1 MMIILQNVGKCEANF
16 KDLTRK
22 GVGDECYEKIIA
34 VRKQIYKGAEQ
45 STGIFG
51 RNKSGVFELR
61 RDGQNESGV
70 FELRRDNVQRR
81 TR

>member
-1 MMIILQNVGKCEANF
+1 MNV
-16 KDLTRK
+16 T
-22 GVGDECYEKIIA
+22 EKL
-34 VRKQIYKGAEQ
+34 YKGAEQ

-51 RNKSGVFELR
+51 RNKSGVLELR